1 MYPRAADQEETE
13 EALHGG
19 PRTFAGYEVHHPL
32 GRKIGTAKEV
42 FAIQD
47 NEPEY
52 VGVKIGFF
60 GHRYVLLPVQFV
72 AAGSQRRVFEL
83 R

>member
-1 MYPRAADQEETE
+1 MYPRATDQKETQ
-13 EALHGG
+13 EAPHGE
-19 PRTFAGYEVHHPL
+19 PRTFAGYEVHDPL
-32 GRKIGTAKEV
+32 GRKIGTAEEV
-42 FAIQD
+42 FANQD

-60 GHRYVLLPVQFV
+60 GPRYVLLPVQFV
-72 AAGSQRRVFEL
+72 AADSQRRVLEL